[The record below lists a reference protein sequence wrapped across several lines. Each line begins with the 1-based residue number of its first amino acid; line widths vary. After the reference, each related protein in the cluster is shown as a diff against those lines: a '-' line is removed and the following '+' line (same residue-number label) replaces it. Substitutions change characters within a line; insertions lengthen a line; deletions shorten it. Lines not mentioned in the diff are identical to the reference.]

1 MRVSELMEAMS
12 AAGAPMEAILIAV
25 RALEGR
31 DDALEQ
37 KRSVERERK
46 RRQRA
51 RGRDT
56 DGNVTGQSRD
66 YAVTVPETVT
76 PDPSL
81 SLLPN
86 ENNSNPTTHTH
97 PETQNPRARKGT
109 RLPADWSPADLD
121 DRTAT
126 EISAWPEGAVDRE
139 LSKFRDWAS
148 AAPGAKGVKSDW
160 DATWRNWLRKAHD
173 EGRYRNGN
181 SRNNAGPHHA
191 RNGGRPKDGAI
202 AALDRKM
209 GLDGSPG
216 ELRYH
221 DDHSGSPDR
230 NRALAGPR
238 RLF

>member
-1 MRVSELMEAMS
+1 
-12 AAGAPMEAILIAV
+12 MEAILIAV

-51 RGRDT
+51 RERDT

-66 YAVTVPETVT
+66 MDVTVPETVT
-76 PDPSL
+76 EKPSL

-97 PETQNPRARKGT
+97 PETQTPRARKGT

-126 EISAWPEGAVDRE
+126 EVSAWPDGAVDRE

-148 AAPGAKGVKSDW
+148 AAPGAKGIKSDW

-173 EGRYRNGN
+173 EGRYRNGSN
-181 SRNNAGPHHA
+181 RNNGGSPASRSAA
-191 RNGGRPKDGAI
+191 RPRDGAI
-202 AALDRKM
+202 AELDRQL
-209 GLDGSPG
+209 GLDDFDGSARRRDTG
-216 ELRYH
+216 GGAGFG
-221 DDHSGSPDR
+221 GS
-230 NRALAGPR
+230 ALTHAR
-238 RLF
+238 TM

>member
-1 MRVSELMEAMS
+1 MEAMS

-51 RGRDT
+51 RDRDT

-66 YAVTVPETVT
+66 MDVTVPETVT
-76 PDPSL
+76 AKPSL

-97 PETQNPRARKGT
+97 PETQTPRARKGT

-121 DRTAT
+121 ERTAT
-126 EISAWPEGAVDRE
+126 EISAWPDGAVDRE

-148 AAPGAKGVKSDW
+148 AAPGAKGIKSDW

-173 EGRYRNGN
+173 EGRYENGN
-181 SRNNAGPHHA
+181 SRTNSGPRPSGGGA
-191 RNGGRPKDGAI
+191 RSKDGAI
-202 AALDRKM
+202 VALDRKM
-209 GLDGSPG
+209 GLDGGSRDP
-216 ELRYH
+216 RYH
-221 DDHSGSPDR
+221 DDRSGPQDSR
-230 NRALAGPR
+230 RALAGPR
-238 RLF
+238 SLF